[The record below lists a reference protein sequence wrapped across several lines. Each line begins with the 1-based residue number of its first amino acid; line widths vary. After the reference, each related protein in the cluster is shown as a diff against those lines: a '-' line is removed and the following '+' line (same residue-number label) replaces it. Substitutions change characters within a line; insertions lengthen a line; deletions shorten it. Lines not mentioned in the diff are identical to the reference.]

1 MKKEQKQQPMQ
12 IRQVKPD
19 APTPRRKRVAA
30 YCRVSTGKDAML
42 HSLSRQISHY
52 SAYKTRDLVSR
63 LGIRGRVRR

>member
-42 HSLSRQISHY
+42 QAIEELL
-52 SAYKTRDLVSR
+52 KK
-63 LGIRGRVRR
+63 

>member
-52 SAYKTRDLVSR
+52 SAYPAPTR